1 VSLKRFFQ
9 RARWDDERTR
19 ELESYLAIETE
30 ENIARGMAPR
40 DARLAAIRKLG
51 NRTLVRE
58 DIYQMNTISVLDNLW
73 RDLRYGARLLR
84 LNPGFAAVAILSLAL
99 GVGANTAIFQLLDAV
114 RLRTLPVKNPQELVE
129 VRIAE
134 TPNGRTGDFMSR
146 NPRLTNPL
154 WERIRDRQ
162 QAFSSAFAW
171 SDTRFNLT
179 SGGEARYALGLLV
192 SGDFF
197 NTLAVPPL
205 VGRTLALDDDRR
217 GCASPPVVLGYGF
230 WQREFGGSPSA
241 IGRPLTLGGHAY
253 DIVGVTP
260 ASFFGVEVGRTFDVA
275 VPLCAEPLIRGAR
288 SGIEQPDFWFLS
300 VFGRLKDGWTPETA
314 TAHLRALSPAMIAET
329 LPPRYGADE
338 AKSYLQFRLAAF
350 PAGSGVSALRRNY
363 ESPLWMLLA
372 TTGVV
377 LLIACANLANLM
389 LARATARDR
398 EMAVR
403 LAIGAS
409 RGRIVRQMLAESVF
423 IAAAGA
429 AGGALLAQWLSTFLV
444 RFLTTDT
451 NRMFVVLTID
461 WRMFAF
467 TAALAVTTCLL
478 FGLMPAIR
486 ATRTAPTA
494 AMKVGSRGSSGS
506 RERFG
511 LRRALVVVQ
520 VALSMV
526 LVVGALLFVRSLR
539 NLMTL
544 DAGFVEDGILLVDLD
559 VRRAGIPPA
568 RMAATF
574 DEIAARLSALPG
586 VDAAA
591 LTFIFPI
598 SGMGWNNNI
607 VVDGKKQ
614 GKYSNFNAVSADF
627 FKTMGMPVMLG
638 RGFDNQRDTTGAER
652 VAVVSEAFVKAYLP
666 GRNPI
671 GDVFQID
678 EPPGEPRPLYHIV
691 GVVKDAKYVDLREP
705 FGPIVFL
712 PVSQSEAGV
721 ITQYSRLGSVIVRS
735 RTPLATISGEVTAA
749 IASIN
754 PAIVI
759 EFDTMRN
766 QVSQSLTRERL
777 MATLSAFFGGLAALI
792 ATIGLYGVM
801 SYMVARRRNEIGIR
815 MALGAD
821 RSDVVRMVMR
831 EASILLAAGVAVGLV
846 AAVVAAKTAMTLLF
860 GLEPGDPSTLAIAAA
875 GFGIVAL
882 VASYVPAMR
891 ASRLEPTEALREQ

>member
-1 VSLKRFFQ
+1 
-9 RARWDDERTR
+9 R
-19 ELESYLAIETE
+19 ELESYVAIETE
-30 ENIARGMAPR
+30 DNIVRGMAPR
-40 DARLAAIRKLG
+40 DARIAAIRKLG

-99 GVGANTAIFQLLDAV
+99 GVGANTAIFQLIDAV
-114 RLRTLPVKNPQELVE
+114 RLRTLPVKDPQQLVE
-129 VRIAE
+129 VHIAD
-134 TPNGRTGDFMSR
+134 TPNGRTGSFMSR

-197 NTLAVPPL
+197 NTLGVPPL
-205 VGRTLALDDDRR
+205 LGRVLALDDDRR
-217 GCASPPVVLGYGF
+217 GCASPPAVLSYGF
-230 WQREFGGSPSA
+230 WQREFAGSPSA
-241 IGRPLTLGGHAY
+241 IGRSLTLGGRAY
-253 DIVGVTP
+253 NVVGVAP

-288 SGIEQPDFWFLS
+288 SGMDQPDFWFLS
-300 VFGRLKDGWTPETA
+300 VFGRLKEGWTPEKA
-314 TAHLRALSPAMIAET
+314 TAHLRALSEAMIAET
-329 LPPRYGADE
+329 LPSRYGADD
-338 AKSYLQFRLAAF
+338 AKNYLQFRLEAF
-350 PAGSGVSALRRNY
+350 PAGTGVSSLRRNY

-372 TTGVV
+372 TTAVV

-409 RGRIVRQMLAESVF
+409 RGRIVRQMLAESLL
-423 IAAAGA
+423 IAAVGA

-444 RFLTTDT
+444 QFLTTDS
-451 NRMFVVLTID
+451 NRLFVALAID
-461 WRMFAF
+461 WRLFAF
-467 TAALAVTTCLL
+467 TAALAGVTCLL
-478 FGLMPAIR
+478 FGLVPAVR
-486 ATRTAPTA
+486 ATRTAPSA
-494 AMKVGSRGSSGS
+494 AMKAGSRGSSDS

-511 LRRALVVVQ
+511 LRRALVVAQ

-539 NLMTL
+539 NLMTV
-544 DAGFVEDGILLVDLD
+544 DAGFVEDGVLLVDLD
-559 VRRAGIPPA
+559 VRRVGVPPERA
-568 RMAATF
+568 LALF
-574 DEIAARLSALPG
+574 DEIQSRLSSLPG

-591 LTFIFPI
+591 LTYIFPI

-607 VVDGKKQ
+607 VLDGRKQ
-614 GKYSNFNAVSADF
+614 AKYSNFNAVSADF
-627 FKTMGMPVMLG
+627 FKTMGMPVILG
-638 RGFDNQRDTTGAER
+638 RGFDPERDTPGAER
-652 VAVVSEAFVKAYLP
+652 VAVVTEAFVKTYLS

-671 GDVFQID
+671 GEAFQID
-678 EPPGEPRPLYHIV
+678 EAPGEPRPLYRVI

-712 PVSQSEAGV
+712 PT
-721 ITQYSRLGSVIVRS
+721 TQPQPTTGGDGQRLGSVVVRS
-735 RTPLATISGEVTAA
+735 RAPLATLTSEVTAA
-749 IASIN
+749 IAAIN

-777 MATLSAFFGGLAALI
+777 MATLSAIFGGLAALI

-821 RSDVVRMVMR
+821 RREVVRMVMR
-831 EASILLAAGVAVGLV
+831 EASVLLVAGVAVGLV
-846 AAVVAAKTAMTLLF
+846 ASVAAANTAKTLLF
-860 GLEPGDPSTLAIAAA
+860 GLQPGDPATLAIAAA

-882 VASYVPAMR
+882 LASYVPAMR
-891 ASRLEPTEALREQ
+891 ASRL